1 MDGHGNS
8 IALTGDGLAQIEDGR
23 GITLRVQTGSVWLTQ
38 AGSFRDVLL
47 KAGESF
53 CIESNG
59 TTLLST
65 FNGARFALVALE
77 R

>member
-1 MDGHGNS
+1 MDAHENS
-8 IALTGDGLAQIEDGR
+8 IAITGDGLAQIKDGL
-23 GITLRVQTGSVWLTQ
+23 GITLRVRTGSVWLTQ

-53 CIESNG
+53 TIERNG

-65 FNGARFALVALE
+65 YNGARFALVALE